1 MNLKK
6 VVSINNVIIRLTSE
20 RWKHIIDHHPEMEY
34 LQDEILHTVRNPDMV
49 YEGERGEYLAVRKV
63 GKGKFIVV
71 VYREE
76 TSQNDGFIITAFI
89 TKRKGTFR
97 GKTLIWERK
106 I

>member
-6 VVSINNVIIRLTSE
+6 AVSINNVIIRLTSE
-20 RWKHIIDHHPEMEY
+20 RWEHITRHHPEMEN
-34 LQDEILHTVRNPDMV
+34 LQDEILHTVENPDMI
-49 YEGERGEYLAVRKV
+49 YGGKRGEYLAVRKV

-71 VYREE
+71 VYKEE
-76 TSQNDGFIITAFI
+76 ISQNDGFIITAFI
-89 TKRKGTFR
+89 TKRTFK